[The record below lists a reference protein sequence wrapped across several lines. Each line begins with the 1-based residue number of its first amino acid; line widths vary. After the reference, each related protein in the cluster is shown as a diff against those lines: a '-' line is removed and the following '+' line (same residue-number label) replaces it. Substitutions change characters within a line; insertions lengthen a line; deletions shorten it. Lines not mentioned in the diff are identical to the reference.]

1 MKTFVYFG
9 TKPVE
14 RSQGLYC
21 YSLDLET
28 GDLDFVAATPAVN
41 CSFISIH
48 PSKKV
53 LYTLANIEGAPAGEN
68 GALSAYAINPHTGA
82 LAHINTAPCPSVAPS
97 HVQVD
102 RIGANVFGANY
113 NASYAITYPVR
124 PDGGLGAYSDIHRY
138 EGRGP
143 NEKRQEAPHPHSVF
157 TSPDNR
163 FALVCDLGT
172 DTVHVY
178 ENDTL
183 NHQLVPSAFGHVK
196 TAPGA
201 GPRHLAFHPSGRFVY
216 VLNEMASTL
225 GVYDYDS
232 ATGALSETQTIDTL
246 PADYDAIRWAA
257 EVLVSPD
264 GRYVYSSNRGHESI
278 AIFSVDLATGKLTAI
293 GHEPTRGKEPR
304 NFNLDPT
311 GRWLIAA
318 NMDSDN
324 CELFRIDPVTG
335 QLAHKQS
342 LPIPACARVAFL

>member
-9 TKPVE
+9 TKPVAH
-14 RSQGLYC
+14 SKGLYC
-21 YSLDLET
+21 YSLDLESGEMELVGT
-28 GDLDFVAATPAVN
+28 TAAEN
-41 CSFISIH
+41 CAFLSVH
-48 PSKKV
+48 PSKRI
-53 LYTLANIEGAPAGEN
+53 LYTLANVKEAEKGQNGGLAAYRINLET
-68 GALSAYAINPHTGA
+68 GALS
-82 LAHINTAPCPSVAPS
+82 HINTVSCPTVSPS

-113 NASYAITYPVR
+113 NSSYAITYPVR
-124 PDGGLGAYSDIHRY
+124 EDGGLGEYSDIQKY
-138 EGRGP
+138 EGSGP
-143 NEKRQEAPHPHSVF
+143 NEKRQECSHPHSVF

-163 FALVCDLGT
+163 FALVSDLGT

-183 NHQLVPSAFGHVK
+183 NHKLVPSAFGHIK

-232 ATGALSETQTIDTL
+232 STGALRETQVIDTL
-246 PADYDAIRWAA
+246 PADYDEIRWAA

-264 GRYVYSSNRGHESI
+264 GRFVYSSNRGHESI
-278 AIFSVDLATGKLTAI
+278 AIFSVDPATGKLTAI
-293 GHEPTRGKEPR
+293 DHEPTRGVQPR
-304 NFNLDPT
+304 NFNIDPT

-324 CELFRIDPVTG
+324 CELFRIDPVSGKLT
-335 QLAHKQS
+335 HTRS
-342 LPIPACARVAFL
+342 LEIPACARVAFL

>member
-14 RSQGLYC
+14 HSKGIYC

-28 GDLDFVAATPAVN
+28 GAMALVDTTTAVN
-41 CSFISIH
+41 CAFLSVH
-48 PSKKV
+48 PSKRV
-53 LYTLANIEGAPAGEN
+53 LYTLANVAGAEKGQN
-68 GALSAYAINPHTGA
+68 GGLAAYRINPETGA
-82 LAHINTAPCPSVAPS
+82 LAHINTVSCPTVSPS

-113 NASYAITYPVR
+113 NSSFVVTYPVR
-124 PDGGLGAYSDIHRY
+124 ADGGLAEYSDIKRY
-138 EGRGP
+138 EGNGP

-163 FALVCDLGT
+163 FALVSDLGT

-183 NHQLVPSAFGHVK
+183 NHKLVSTKFGHVN
-196 TAPGA
+196 TTPGA
-201 GPRHLAFHPSGRFVY
+201 GPRHLAFHPCGRFVY

-225 GVYDYDS
+225 GVYNYDS
-232 ATGALSETQTIDTL
+232 ATGALSEVQVIDTL
-246 PADYDAIRWAA
+246 PSDYDEIRWAA

-264 GRYVYSSNRGHESI
+264 GRFVYSSNRGHESI
-278 AIFSVDLATGKLTAI
+278 AIFSVDPASGKLTAV
-293 GHEPTRGKEPR
+293 GHESTRGVQPR
-304 NFNLDPT
+304 NFNIDPT

-324 CELFRIDPVTG
+324 CELFRIDPVSGNLSHTSS
-335 QLAHKQS
+335 LA
-342 LPIPACARVAFL
+342 IPACARVAFL

>member
-9 TKPVE
+9 TKPDE
-14 RSQGLYC
+14 KSKGIYC

-28 GDLDFVAATPAVN
+28 GEMELVATTSAGN
-41 CSFISIH
+41 CAFLSIH
-48 PSKKV
+48 PSKRV
-53 LYTLANIEGAPAGEN
+53 LYTIANVEGAEIGQN
-68 GALSAYAINPHTGA
+68 GGLAAYRINPETGA
-82 LAHINTAPCPSVAPS
+82 LAHINTVSCPSASPS

-102 RIGANVFGANY
+102 RVGANVFAANY
-113 NASYAITYPVR
+113 SASYAITYPVR
-124 PDGGLGAYSDIHRY
+124 ADGGLGECSDIKEY
-138 EGRGP
+138 EGKGP
-143 NEKRQEAPHPHSVF
+143 NEKRQDAPHPHSVF

-178 ENDTL
+178 ENDTI
-183 NHQLVPSAFGHVK
+183 NHQLAPSDFSHIK

-216 VLNEMASTL
+216 VLNEMASNI

-232 ATGALSETQTIDTL
+232 ATGALKETQIIDTL
-246 PADYDAIRWAA
+246 PADYDEIRWAA

-264 GRYVYSSNRGHESI
+264 GRFVYSSNRGHESI
-278 AIFSVDLATGKLTAI
+278 AIFSVDPASGKLTSV
-293 GHEPTRGKEPR
+293 GQEPTRGIQPR
-304 NFNLDPT
+304 NFNIDPS

-324 CELFRIDPVTG
+324 CELFRIDPVSGMLTR
-335 QLAHKQS
+335 KTS
-342 LPIPACARVAFL
+342 LKIPACSRVVFL